1 MVATGLS
8 ERVTQA
14 DGERVTLTERVRL
27 TETVGVARILDAAGV
42 TERVMLTETVRVLL
56 PE

>member
-8 ERVTQA
+8 VLVTQVV
-14 DGERVTLTERVRL
+14 GERVTVTERVRL
-27 TETVGVARILDAAGV
+27 TETVGVGALLVTTGV
-42 TERVMLTETVRVLL
+42 AERVMLRETVRVPL